1 MKVSIAFAT
10 KVRLLSE
17 SIKESLQARGYDTRG
32 ILAEPSTALQ
42 WIGSVRPYFL
52 VIDKHCPAE
61 LVREARARDF
71 IREVILLTDDVSA
84 AWARNIELL
93 RIRGVVSFYSSFA
106 ELTFCI
112 QEILDGRKYV
122 SESIRV
128 SLEQA
133 AVPEGEPAA
142 PTAVLTPREAEI
154 LDLIGRGYTN
164 QRIGRELFLSP
175 NTVNNHRAKI
185 IRKLNLKGAHQLLK
199 VALERNGHEAGDG
212 RFLPLRP
219 TG

>member
-32 ILAEPSTALQ
+32 VLAEPSSALQ
-42 WIGSVRPYFL
+42 WIGTARPYFL
-52 VIDKHCPAE
+52 VIDKHCPPE
-61 LVREARARDF
+61 LVREARAREY
-71 IREVILLTDDVSA
+71 IREVILLTDEVSP
-84 AWARNIELL
+84 AWARHIELL

-122 SESIRV
+122 SESIRMPPG
-128 SLEQA
+128 
-133 AVPEGEPAA
+133 AVPANEPDDPA
-142 PTAVLTPREAEI
+142 AVLTPREAEI

-199 VALERNGHEAGDG
+199 VALERLGQEAPAGS
-212 RFLPLRP
+212 RWLPLRQA
-219 TG
+219 G